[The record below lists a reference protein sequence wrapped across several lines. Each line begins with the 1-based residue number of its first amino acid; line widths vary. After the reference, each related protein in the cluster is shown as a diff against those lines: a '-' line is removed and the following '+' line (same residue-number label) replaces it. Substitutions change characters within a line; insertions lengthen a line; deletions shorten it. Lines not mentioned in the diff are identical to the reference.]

1 MPKLHYAREW
11 ILIISSL
18 NLSNDSNTIHSYF
31 QMTAKENVC
40 ENVKEKIELIKM
52 YSFASICQKKIF
64 QRCLCT
70 LCANTIR
77 DSGVS
82 PFLYKHD
89 YILICTCPHRGTSF
103 LLRFSGTT

>member
-52 YSFASICQKKIF
+52 YSFASICQKKSFKDVYVHYVQTQYVI
-64 QRCLCT
+64 LVWVHSCT
-70 LCANTIR
+70 NMIT
-77 DSGVS
+77 
-82 PFLYKHD
+82 Y
-89 YILICTCPHRGTSF
+89 
-103 LLRFSGTT
+103 